1 MTTRSGVAYKPP
13 QMTTVATAD
22 DEGTG
27 KGTAATAGVCELVRL
42 LLEDR
47 RPREED
53 LERERVQ
60 REAVEA
66 AHSKQIEE
74 QLGIMRER
82 LKRSTTHDK
91 HVSARRVP

>member
-1 MTTRSGVAYKPP
+1 
-13 QMTTVATAD
+13 MTTVATAD
-22 DEGTG
+22 GEGTG
-27 KGTAATAGVCELVRL
+27 KGTAATVSIGELVRL

-60 REAVEA
+60 HEAVEA

-74 QLGIMRER
+74 
-82 LKRSTTHDK
+82 
-91 HVSARRVP
+91 